1 MIFSE
6 FLSKGWS
13 DHGKTPDQVAD
24 SLQAGLRLATS
35 PDDVIALVN
44 LTAHLYTEHI
54 PRFIEG
60 ERQLR
65 EFAKSDYVKGTPAE
79 FAVARAVAAFRM
91 CEGTLDPETD
101 RMGLT
106 PGDLARALGL
116 AASALSGRDSVKSEK
131 FLRLALSLVESL
143 ELTSTDGI
151 SRGLAI
157 AANNSSATLMELET
171 QTEQQKTFMLLTA
184 EVARKYWELAGTWLE
199 VERAEYYWALRC
211 LKANDPQEARKHAEL
226 SLKICTENGS
236 VPLEMFFASEAMA
249 RVERAAGSNAFHAAM
264 EKAVDWFDKISPE
277 DKTWAQASLDKLKN

>member
-1 MIFSE
+1 MVFSE

-13 DHGKTPDQVAD
+13 DHGKTPDQVAE
-24 SLQAGLRLATS
+24 SLQAGLALANS

-65 EFAKSDYVKGTPAE
+65 DFAKNDFVKGTPAE
-79 FAVARAVAAFRM
+79 FAVARAIAAFRM

-131 FLRLALSLVESL
+131 FLRLALAFVEPL

-157 AANNSSATLMELET
+157 AANNSSATLMELDT
-171 QTEQQKTFMLLTA
+171 QTEQQKNFMLLAA

-199 VERAEYYWALRC
+199 VERAECYWSARC
-211 LKANDPQEARKHAEL
+211 LKAGNLVEARKHAEL
-226 SLKICTENGS
+226 CLSMTKENGS
-236 VPLEMFFASEAMA
+236 VPLEMFFATEALA
-249 RVERAAGSNAFHAAM
+249 KVERAAGSNAFYATLQD
-264 EKAVDWFDKISPE
+264 AVDWFEKISAD
-277 DKTWAQASLDKLKN
+277 DKTWAQASLDKLKK